1 MRHIEKDECS
11 VIRLTDYHLQRAERH
26 LEKEAWESDA
36 NHFGVLQVV
45 PRPNTGPSS
54 EPAITAFES
63 FPKPSLT
70 LPLGGPIPSALSQK
84 FPTLPSASR
93 RQPAPQPMS
102 STAWQSPIHQS
113 NTDLLELTEPEALL
127 DRLNISDRS
136 WSKDI
141 LHQRKNEP
149 QPPVTDD
156 KVQYWLNG
164 HSDSFGPADDPP
176 SSPRPEPSA
185 LVDDMSFNTQ
195 KENHVPSSVWSPTS
209 TQDARYN
216 RIQLRSTTNQSAISS
231 PSVDAERFWDPQRQE
246 YICTAHRCH
255 GQGFKTQQDF
265 QEHKLSSIH
274 IGGQIVCPSCLKS
287 FHSQAGFLAH
297 AASRNRKC
305 RLKESVHFN
314 AVVREQTAGMIGTE
328 GFMEDGVTPRFTTQ
342 EIQDW

>member
-36 NHFGVLQVV
+36 NHFSVLQAAPPPNAPLV
-45 PRPNTGPSS
+45 P
-54 EPAITAFES
+54 EPAIRPFES
-63 FPKPSLT
+63 FPKPNLT
-70 LPLGGPIPSALSQK
+70 IPLGGPIPSALSQK
-84 FPTLPSASR
+84 YPTLPSASR
-93 RQPAPQPMS
+93 RQAAPQTMS
-102 STAWQSPIHQS
+102 STTWKSPIHQS
-113 NTDLLELTEPEALL
+113 NTDLLELTEPGALL
-127 DRLNISDRS
+127 DRLDISDRS
-136 WSKDI
+136 W
-141 LHQRKNEP
+141 KNEP

-156 KVQYWLNG
+156 KVQSWLNN
-164 HSDSFGPADDPP
+164 HRDSFGSAEDPP
-176 SSPRPEPSA
+176 SRPRHEPSE

-195 KENHVPSSVWSPTS
+195 KENHVPPSVWSPTS

-216 RIQLRSTTNQSAISS
+216 HIQLRPTTNQSAISS
-231 PSVDAERFWDPQRQE
+231 LSVDAERFWDPQRQE

-255 GQGFKTQQDF
+255 GQGFKTPQEF

-274 IGGQIVCPSCLKS
+274 VGGQIVCPSCLKS

-328 GFMEDGVTPRFTTQ
+328 GFMEDGVTPRFTAQ